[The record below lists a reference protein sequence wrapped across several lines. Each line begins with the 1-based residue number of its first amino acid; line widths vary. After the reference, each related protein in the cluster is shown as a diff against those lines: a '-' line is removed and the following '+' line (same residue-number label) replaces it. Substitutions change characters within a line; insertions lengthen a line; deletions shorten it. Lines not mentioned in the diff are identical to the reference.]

1 MHPAGILCNIANI
14 MQVNKPGLIFTKT
27 ALLRQAGGTM
37 KGLELFN
44 VIKNDLKT
52 VDKELQKVVK
62 TPDPLLTETS
72 GHLLNAGGKRLRPA
86 FALVAGKTC
95 NYNPEKLIPLAA
107 ALELIHMASLVHD
120 DVIDDSYTRRGI
132 PTVKAN
138 WGDQISIF
146 TGTYLFAQSLILID
160 RCDNPVISRIL
171 ADISVKM
178 CEGEIQ
184 QIVTSFDPNQTIK
197 DYFFRI
203 KRKTA
208 LLISASCELGAVAC
222 GAPDYHVRA
231 LARYGYFLGMAFQI
245 TDDVLDFTANQRVL
259 GKPVGSDLRQGI
271 VTLPVIFA
279 LNQSPDHKR
288 LAEII
293 ENKEKKEGE
302 VLEAINIIKS
312 CGAIEKSIAV
322 SNRYLEKA
330 KKQLRHLPS
339 GRATDS
345 LAVIA
350 DFIGQ
355 RKY

>member
-1 MHPAGILCNIANI
+1 
-14 MQVNKPGLIFTKT
+14 
-27 ALLRQAGGTM
+27 M
-37 KGLELFN
+37 KKLVLFN
-44 VIKNDLKT
+44 VIKDDLKI
-52 VDKELQKVVK
+52 VEKELNKIVDIK
-62 TPDPLLTETS
+62 EPLLAEAS
-72 GHLLNAGGKRLRPA
+72 AHLLNAGGKRLRPA

-95 NYNPEKLIPLAA
+95 RYNPDKLIPLAT

-138 WGDQISIF
+138 WGDQISIY
-146 TGTYLFAQSLILID
+146 TGAYLFAQSLILIA
-160 RCDNPVISRIL
+160 RCNDPVISRIL

-184 QIVTSFDPNQTIK
+184 QIVSSFDPNQTVK

-222 GAPDYHVRA
+222 GAPDYHVKA
-231 LARYGYFLGMAFQI
+231 LSRYGYFLGMAFQI
-245 TDDVLDFTANQRVL
+245 GDDILDFTSNETIL
-259 GKPVGSDLRQGI
+259 GKPVANDLKQGI

-279 LNQSPDHKR
+279 LAESPDRYR

-293 ENKEKKEGE
+293 RKKDKKEGE
-302 VLEAINIIKS
+302 ILEAITIIKKS
-312 CGAIEKSIAV
+312 EAIEKAFDV
-322 SNRYLEKA
+322 SNCYLAKA
-330 KKQLRHLPS
+330 KRELENLPP
-339 GRATDS
+339 GKATES
-345 LAVIA
+345 LAYIA

-355 RKY
+355 RKF

>member
-1 MHPAGILCNIANI
+1 
-14 MQVNKPGLIFTKT
+14 
-27 ALLRQAGGTM
+27 M

-44 VIKNDLKT
+44 VIKDDLKA
-52 VDKELQKVVK
+52 VDKELQKIIK
-62 TPDPLLTETS
+62 TRDPLLTETS
-72 GHLLNAGGKRLRPA
+72 AHLLNAGGKRLRPA
-86 FALVAGKTC
+86 FALVAGKT
-95 NYNPEKLIPLAA
+95 YQYKPETLVPLAM

-138 WGDQISIF
+138 WGDQISIY
-146 TGTYLFAQSLILID
+146 TGTYLFAQSLILIA
-160 RCDNPVISRIL
+160 RCDNPVISRVL

-184 QIVTSFDPNQTIK
+184 QIVSTFDPGQNIK
-197 DYFFRI
+197 DYFYRI

-208 LLISASCELGAVAC
+208 LLIAASCQLGAVAC

-231 LARYGYFLGMAFQI
+231 LARYGHYLGMAFQI
-245 TDDVLDFTANQRVL
+245 TDDVLDFTASEKVL

-279 LNQSPDHKR
+279 LAESPDRRR

-293 ENKEKKEGE
+293 GNREKKEGE
-302 VLEAINIIKS
+302 VLEAIKIIRE
-312 CGAIEKSIAV
+312 CGAIEKAIAV
-322 SNRYLEKA
+322 SNCYLVKA
-330 KKQLRHLPS
+330 KKELKYLPP
-339 GRATDS
+339 GRAVDS

-350 DFIGQ
+350 DYIGK
-355 RKY
+355 RKF

>member
-1 MHPAGILCNIANI
+1 
-14 MQVNKPGLIFTKT
+14 
-27 ALLRQAGGTM
+27 M
-37 KGLELFN
+37 KGLEIFTE
-44 VIKNDLKT
+44 IKTDLKF
-52 VDKELQKVVK
+52 VEKELQKIVK

-72 GHLLNAGGKRLRPA
+72 AHLLNAGGKRLRPA
-86 FALVAGKTC
+86 FALMAGKTC
-95 NYNPEKLIPLAA
+95 KYNPDKLIPLAM

-120 DVIDDSYTRRGI
+120 DVIDDSYTRRGV

-138 WGDQISIF
+138 WGDQISIY
-146 TGTYLFAQSLILID
+146 TGTYLFAQSLILIAK
-160 RCDNPVISRIL
+160 CDNPVISRIL

-184 QIVTSFDPNQTIK
+184 QIVSCFDANQTIK

-231 LARYGYFLGMAFQI
+231 LERFGYYLGMSFQI
-245 TDDVLDFTANQRVL
+245 GDDILDLTANQRVL

-279 LNQSPDHKR
+279 LNLSPARER

-293 ENKEKKEGE
+293 QKSNKKEGE
-302 VLEAINIIKS
+302 VLETIEIIKN
-312 CGAIEKSIAV
+312 CGAIEKSFAV
-322 SNRYLEKA
+322 SNWYLAKA
-330 KKQLRHLPS
+330 KKQLSYVPPS
-339 GRATDS
+339 AATDT

-350 DFIGQ
+350 DFIGK
-355 RKY
+355 RKF

>member
-1 MHPAGILCNIANI
+1 MI
-14 MQVNKPGLIFTKT
+14 
-27 ALLRQAGGTM
+27 
-37 KGLELFN
+37 GLEIFS
-44 VIKNDLKT
+44 VIKNDLK
-52 VDKELQKVVK
+52 VVEKELQKVVK

-72 GHLLNAGGKRLRPA
+72 AHLLNAGGKRLRPA
-86 FALVAGKTC
+86 FALVAGKT
-95 NYNPEKLIPLAA
+95 YKYDSDKLIPLAM

-132 PTVKAN
+132 PTVKAS
-138 WGDQISIF
+138 WGDQISIY
-146 TGTYLFAQSLILID
+146 TGTYLFAQSLMLIAE
-160 RCDNPVISRIL
+160 CNNPTISRIL

-184 QIVTSFDPNQTIK
+184 QIVSCFDTHQTIR

-222 GAPDYHVRA
+222 GAPEYHVKA
-231 LARYGYFLGMAFQI
+231 LERFGYYLGMAFQI
-245 TDDVLDFTANQRVL
+245 GDDILDLTANQRVL

-279 LNQSPDHKR
+279 LNLSPARER

-293 ENKEKKEGE
+293 RKRNKKEGE
-302 VLEAINIIKS
+302 VLETIEIIKN
-312 CGAIEKSIAV
+312 CGAIEKSFAV
-322 SNRYLEKA
+322 SNWYLSKA
-330 KKQLRHLPS
+330 KQQLSYLPPS
-339 GRATDS
+339 QATDS

-350 DFIGQ
+350 DFIGE
-355 RKY
+355 RKF